1 MLELAKDFE
10 LVREKYINVIENTPG
25 MEEYARWVCGQ
36 HPTDA
41 MLKSK
46 IARCIFTLTTEIL
59 SG

>member
-25 MEEYARWVCGQ
+25 MEEYARWICGQ

-41 MLKSK
+41 MLKS
-46 IARCIFTLTTEIL
+46 
-59 SG
+59 